1 MFVSSS
7 FSPEVFGLED
17 IEGESGYGWV
27 EAEGQQQLR
36 PLVPNRVTKQ
46 EKIFSKDISYLCT
59 VDIYF
64 YTLTLQFS

>member
-17 IEGESGYGWV
+17 IECESGYGWV

-36 PLVPNRVTKQ
+36 PLVSNRVTKK
-46 EKIFSKDISYLCT
+46 EKT
-59 VDIYF
+59 F
-64 YTLTLQFS
+64 YVYVL